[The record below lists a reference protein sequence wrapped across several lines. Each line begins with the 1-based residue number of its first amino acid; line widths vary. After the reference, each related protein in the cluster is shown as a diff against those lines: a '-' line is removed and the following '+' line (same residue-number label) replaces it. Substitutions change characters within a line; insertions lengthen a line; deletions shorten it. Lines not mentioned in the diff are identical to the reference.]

1 VAGSINVTTP
11 GETQAQAHS
20 RRGFVVG
27 ILLCVVATAFE
38 AMAVL
43 TAMPAAAKD
52 LGGHDYYAW
61 TFTGFVIAQTFAI
74 VAAGLACDRFGPVR
88 PLMIGFGLFTV
99 GVVLAAMSPTMPLLI
114 GARVV
119 QGLGGGTMN
128 LAIMVL
134 VGLVFDGHERAVM
147 MTGFSFAWMAPSF
160 VGPPVAA
167 WLSENLSWHWVFWSV
182 LPLLAVSGA
191 LSARPLL
198 RLPLPDLAPADVQTR
213 RFLASAGMV
222 SIGAALVQWAGQ
234 HIELLSL
241 LWLAMGLVLLWFG
254 LRPLMPAGYALAG
267 RGLAAVINVRSAL
280 AGAFFGAQ
288 AFLPLMLT
296 EARGLELQWAAWTM
310 TIGSLGWTFGSWLQS
325 RRWLRM
331 RRDAIITAGALSLG
345 VGLALLA
352 IGAWL
357 QAVPVAILLIGWIF
371 AGLGM
376 GLAVASTSLGVM
388 QLSHAVELGRSTSSL
403 QVGEALGNS
412 LGAGLAG
419 TLYLLAAG
427 VLPTALGFAPMLTAM
442 AGVAVLGT
450 LASRR
455 IGELANHS
463 AAA

>member
-1 VAGSINVTTP
+1 MTAP
-11 GETQAQAHS
+11 DEPQPHS
-20 RRGFVVG
+20 RRGFVFG

-52 LGGHDYYAW
+52 LGGLDYYAW

-74 VAAGLACDRFGPVR
+74 VASGLACDRFGPVR

-182 LPLLAVSGA
+182 LPLLAISGA
-191 LSARPLL
+191 LVTRPLL
-198 RLPLPDLAPADVQTR
+198 RLPLPDLAPADVHTR

-222 SIGAALVQWAGQ
+222 SLGAALVQWAGQ
-234 HIELLSL
+234 HIELLSV
-241 LWLAMGLVLLWFG
+241 LWLAVGLGLLWFG
-254 LRPLMPAGYALAG
+254 LRPLMPVGYSLAG
-267 RGLAAVINVRSAL
+267 RGLAAVINVRAAL

-288 AFLPLMLT
+288 AFLPLMFT
-296 EARGLELQWAAWTM
+296 EARELPLQWAAWTM

-325 RRWLRM
+325 RRWLRL
-331 RRDAIITAGALSLG
+331 RRDVIITAGALNLVLG
-345 VGLALLA
+345 LTVLG

-357 QAVPVAILLIGWIF
+357 PAVPVAILLIGWIF

-388 QLSHAVELGRSTSSL
+388 QLSPAVELGRSTSSL

-419 TLYLLAAG
+419 TLYLVAAG
-427 VLPTALGFAPMLTAM
+427 VLPKALGFAPMLTAM

-463 AAA
+463 ASR